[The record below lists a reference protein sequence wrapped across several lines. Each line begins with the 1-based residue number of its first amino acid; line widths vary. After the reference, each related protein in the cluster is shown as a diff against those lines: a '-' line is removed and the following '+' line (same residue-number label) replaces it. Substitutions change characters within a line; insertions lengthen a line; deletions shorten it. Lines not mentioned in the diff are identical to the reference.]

1 MNVAIPHT
9 GMNNTLIPIIQER
22 SHDIS
27 FYIGITVNDTYFR
40 QLVKVGYI
48 KIGTGGMAFQRFHI
62 IENLTIQYISQRT
75 GVRGLESLYIHR
87 IGLHGSVSSQN
98 QTVHG
103 NYDTFSL

>member
-1 MNVAIPHT
+1 MNVTIPHT
-9 GMNNTLIPIIQER
+9 GMNNTLVTIIQKR
-22 SHDIS
+22 DHNIS
-27 FYIGITVNDTYFR
+27 LYIGITVNDTYFR

-75 GVRGLESLYIHR
+75 GVRRLESLYIHR
-87 IGLHGSVSSQN
+87 IGLHGSVGSQN

-103 NYDTFSL
+103 NYNTFTP